1 MVPPGRHRLSRL
13 RPLAV
18 GRATRIAAGVAALVG
33 LAFVPWEGAATL
45 GGLALAL
52 LGLSFL
58 IGGLLANPGC
68 ELTALP
74 NLFLRRD
81 KKVHFV

>member
-1 MVPPGRHRLSRL
+1 MGHRHGLSTM
-13 RPLAV
+13 RPLAF
-18 GRATRIAAGVAALVG
+18 GRASRIAAGLGALIG
-33 LAFVPWEGAATL
+33 LAFVPWEGAAIL
-45 GGLALAL
+45 GGVALAL

-58 IGGLLANPGC
+58 VGGLVANPGC

-74 NLFLRRD
+74 NLFLRSD